1 MKLNQFQTAQEFL
14 NHTQNFLEIDE
25 ATNSLMLGLAIA
37 NKSVDDNSLYLNIT
51 ENETI
56 LFAAIQTP
64 SRNLIVCGREE
75 GMISYITTLI
85 NYFKDENIDI
95 PGINGPAKLVSQL
108 SEAFCESYNWKSKI
122 RYNQVVY
129 QLTEIENNPNLEGNL
144 KIATEDD
151 LPLIGKW
158 MDTFF
163 EESLQISDSEGA
175 KATAKKKI
183 SRKEVYLWEKVS
195 IVAMTCIARHTA
207 NGISINYVYTPNHQR
222 KKGYGTKLVAQVS
235 TLMLKKGYKFCTLF
249 ADQDNPSTNRIYQR
263 IGYKTVGEFRTVE
276 FDKS

>member
-14 NHTQNFLEIDE
+14 NHTQYFLEMDE

-37 NKSVDDNSLYLNIT
+37 KKSVDDNSLYLNIT

-95 PGINGPAKLVSQL
+95 PGINGPKDLVLQL
-108 SEAFCESYNWKSKI
+108 AAAFNEAFNWKYKI

-129 QLTEIENNPNLEGNL
+129 QLTEIKDNPNLEGNF

-158 MDTFF
+158 MDAFF
-163 EESLQISDSEGA
+163 QESLQILDPESA
-175 KATAKKKI
+175 KTTAKKKI
-183 SRKEVYLWEKVS
+183 ENNAVYLWKNES
-195 IVAMTCIARHTA
+195 TVAMTCIARPTA

-235 TLMLKKGYKFCTLF
+235 TLMLEKGYKFCTLF
-249 ADQDNPSTNRIYQR
+249 ADQNNPSTNRIYQR
-263 IGYKTVGEFRTVE
+263 IGYKPVGEFRTVE